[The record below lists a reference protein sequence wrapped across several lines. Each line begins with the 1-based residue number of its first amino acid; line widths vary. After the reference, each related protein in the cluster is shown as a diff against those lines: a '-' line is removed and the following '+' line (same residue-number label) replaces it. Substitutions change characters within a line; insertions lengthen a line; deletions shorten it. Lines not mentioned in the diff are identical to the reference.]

1 MKYLAVLLLCCIVF
15 LSAFSGTVK
24 PVRSAANKTCCKRV
38 AGKKVCHEKKAKNDD
53 GCTKPGCATLL
64 TCSICGFLTEQVLTL
79 HPGYLP
85 FNLRTVSPYKIGKLS
100 AYHKADWKPPK
111 AC

>member
-1 MKYLAVLLLCCIVF
+1 MKFLAVLLLCCIVF

-24 PVRSAANKTCCKRV
+24 PVRSVPNKTCCKRV
-38 AGKKVCHEKKAKNDD
+38 AGKKVCQEKKAKNDD

-64 TCSICGFLTEQVLTL
+64 TCGICGFLTEQALTL

-85 FNLRTVSPYKIGKLS
+85 FNLKTVSLYKFGKLS

>member
-1 MKYLAVLLLCCIVF
+1 MKFTAVLLLCCMVF
-15 LSAFSGTVK
+15 VSAFSGMVK
-24 PVRSAANKTCCKRV
+24 PVRSAVSKTCCKRV
-38 AGKKVCHEKKAKNDD
+38 AGKKVCHDKKSKSEE

-64 TCSICGFLTEQVLTL
+64 TCSICGFLTEQPLIL
-79 HPGYLP
+79 HPGYSP
-85 FNLRTVSPYKIGKLS
+85 FNLETVSLYKIGKLS

>member
-1 MKYLAVLLLCCIVF
+1 MKFTAVLLLCSIVF
-15 LSAFSGTVK
+15 VSAFSGMVK
-24 PVRSAANKTCCKRV
+24 SVQLKANKTYCKRV
-38 AGKKVCHEKKAKNDD
+38 DGKKVCREKKAKNDD

-64 TCSICGFLTEQVLTL
+64 TCSICGFLTEQPLTL
-79 HPGYLP
+79 HPGYFP
-85 FNLRTVSPYKIGKLS
+85 FKLKTVSLYKIGKLS